1 MAPNLHDVEA
11 YIFDLDGTLADTL
24 ADIGIAANV
33 VLTGRGFPAF
43 PLVRYR
49 EFVGAGGE
57 VLLRRAFAAAEG
69 HSADLP
75 PRRPRRSRNSSP
87 NTSKPTAIRNTAR
100 RASTR
105 ASANSSPRLRKAAAA
120 SPSSP
125 TNATSLRAG
134 SSPRSSAKSPLPK
147 SGASARAYPASP
159 TPTSALRIAEIIG
172 ISPGRIAF
180 VGDSGVDMRT
190 ARASHMHAI
199 GVNWGFRPREELVA
213 EGALAILEHPRELLG
228 LAGLSA

>member
-75 PRRPRRSRNSSP
+75 PQ
-87 NTSKPTAIRNTAR
+87 TASLPELLAEYIKAYRDQEHREARLYPGIRE
-100 RASTR
+100 
-105 ASANSSPRLRKAAAA
+105 LLAA
-120 SPSSP
+120 
-125 TNATSLRAG
+125 L
-134 SSPRSSAKSPLPK
+134 AKSGRRLAVLSNK
-147 SGASARAYPASP
+147 RDEFARGLVAAKLGEIPFAEVWGERTGVP
-159 TPTSALRIAEIIG
+159 RKPDPTSALRIAEIIG